1 MNDDLIRFRSLCF
14 LYVCQKLDHDETA
27 WMQQML
33 DKHPELIRELEV
45 DQHLVNAAR
54 DAFADE
60 REHAKSLVDFDQIAE
75 QLETRHSETHHANA
89 STNFVDRVTDWFS
102 SFWNRTL
109 PMGWTATAMASLALV
124 MSVQTYQLYVTSSEQ
139 EENSQY
145 RGAGSENKST
155 ITILEVVFADDVSIK
170 DLRRV
175 LPSLDLGI
183 ICGPDQQGVTNLIL
197 LNASGNGSGNA
208 SGSSA
213 AQALADLKASKLV
226 IDARLVQG
234 KPTCEAH

>member
-14 LYVCQKLDHDETA
+14 LYVCQKLDPDETT

-75 QLETRHSETHHANA
+75 QLETRHPNA
-89 STNFVDRVTDWFS
+89 SANFVERVTDWFS
-102 SFWNRTL
+102 SFWHRTL

-170 DLRRV
+170 ELRRV

-197 LNASGNGSGNA
+197 LNASGNA
-208 SGSSA
+208 STSSA